1 MATKRIICEVDEK
14 QHARLKAEAAQLG
27 ISLGS
32 HCASI
37 LEKGSS
43 LPSPVEDISSSVLS
57 SLTLAQLREMS
68 NDLLEQ
74 KPLQWER
81 KMRTVTSEIRRRFM
95 T

>member
-27 ISLGS
+27 IGLGA

-43 LPSPVEDISSSVLS
+43 LPSPIEDISSSVLS
-57 SLTLAQLREMS
+57 ALPLSQLRVMS
-68 NDLLEQ
+68 NELLEQ
-74 KPLQWER
+74 KPPQWESR
-81 KMRTVTSEIRRRFM
+81 LRTLSYEIRRRFM
-95 T
+95 I

>member
-27 ISLGS
+27 IGLGV

-43 LPSPVEDISSSVLS
+43 LPSPIEDISSSVLS
-57 SLTLAQLREMS
+57 ALPLSHLLEMS

-74 KPLQWER
+74 KPQHWER
-81 KMRTVTSEIRRRFM
+81 RLRTVSSEIRRRFM
-95 T
+95 I